1 MDLKPKKVNPPIM
14 DLIDMIATLG
24 STSPQ
29 IEKTINN
36 PIDLFLESITIVNG
50 LKNMNVSRGNVF
62 NSLKNYGSSVFYKGK
77 WSIKFN
83 DEAGIDQGG
92 VRRDFFTELAKELV
106 DQNYFTKDS
115 TGFHLINQKSSED
128 TNIIN
133 DYEFI
138 GKLFAYVVKSHKS
151 EYPNNINLKLHPYL
165 LNALLNS
172 KYGEKSHDLTKTYGH
187 NLFDLLDASDIN
199 ILDKI
204 PYIHQFIS
212 KELKYSDRKVSNTNN
227 SVDLLEMI
235 SQYNHNLLEEQPI
248 SSYVELQIKTKDE
261 WTSLT
266 KSEKSFCLE
275 QNGFICDGFDEEHLK
290 IEFPYDKK
298 GQFIDFMIRINLH
311 YRLIDEFEAFIRG
324 FHSILQPSQMTMLN
338 MISLNT
344 LIVGETVLDIEEFLA
359 KFEIRG
365 AEPDRKDF
373 ILALIRHNA
382 IEDKTYLNEL
392 LYLITGKKT
401 LSVNKYNEFG
411 KKLEIKFINQH
422 MDMIKPHTCNGH
434 VNVEF
439 SDKLLNDSTE
449 KSSDDLLTIMFKKE
463 KIMSVSGGE
472 FCQAGGA
479 YQTIKLSDYNV

>member
-1 MDLKPKKVNPPIM
+1 MGIYMDNYYLKYIKYKKKYLDLKNKQFGGAAIAATSNNQLHLVIPERTIEITGDMVPDRDNTSVTIPDSVTNLDTTAFDSDVTITRGVSHVTRARGVSDVGESKVDSAIM
-14 DLIDMIATLG
+14 
-24 STSPQ
+24 
-29 IEKTINN
+29 
-36 PIDLFLESITIVNG
+36 DLFLESITIVNG

-248 SSYVELQIKTKDE
+248 SS
-261 WTSLT
+261 
-266 KSEKSFCLE
+266 
-275 QNGFICDGFDEEHLK
+275 
-290 IEFPYDKK
+290 
-298 GQFIDFMIRINLH
+298 
-311 YRLIDEFEAFIRG
+311 
-324 FHSILQPSQMTMLN
+324 
-338 MISLNT
+338 
-344 LIVGETVLDIEEFLA
+344 
-359 KFEIRG
+359 
-365 AEPDRKDF
+365 
-373 ILALIRHNA
+373 
-382 IEDKTYLNEL
+382 
-392 LYLITGKKT
+392 
-401 LSVNKYNEFG
+401 
-411 KKLEIKFINQH
+411 
-422 MDMIKPHTCNGH
+422 
-434 VNVEF
+434 
-439 SDKLLNDSTE
+439 
-449 KSSDDLLTIMFKKE
+449 
-463 KIMSVSGGE
+463 
-472 FCQAGGA
+472 
-479 YQTIKLSDYNV
+479 